1 MSAPMMEAG
10 APIASLFHSY
20 GAGSRGV
27 PRLQLAA
34 FNRQYAGAVRDY
46 NKLQPGEVTPKVTSN
61 RAMELSFRSSVTSNP
76 MVGRYR
82 LTLG

>member
-1 MSAPMMEAG
+1 VETG
-10 APIASLFHSY
+10 APIADLFQSF

-46 NKLQPGEVTPKVTSN
+46 NKHSAGEVTPK
-61 RAMELSFRSSVTSNP
+61 AGMALFP
-76 MVGRYR
+76 
-82 LTLG
+82 TLLLCVKTRFN